1 MDQKDLMRAT
11 RRISD
16 AQLSRLF
23 KEDKLQA
30 LTRALSP
37 DHLGRMLAIALPFIE
52 EDVQNSTA
60 TNVVARAPAST
71 LLGMVL
77 PGVEKRSF
85 VALNRL
91 MRVRAYPAD
100 FPFRVSLASSLLDH
114 SDEAVRTMAR
124 NQLKKDTGSSNA
136 WLFDSINDDSD
147 LSLQDLKAGLLRYG
161 LNLEGR
167 LDAKQRE
174 DARMILIELGAGW

>member
-1 MDQKDLMRAT
+1 
-11 RRISD
+11 
-16 AQLSRLF
+16 
-23 KEDKLQA
+23 
-30 LTRALSP
+30 
-37 DHLGRMLAIALPFIE
+37 
-52 EDVQNSTA
+52 
-60 TNVVARAPAST
+60 
-71 LLGMVL
+71 
-77 PGVEKRSF
+77 
-85 VALNRL
+85 
-91 MRVRAYPAD
+91 
-100 FPFRVSLASSLLDH
+100 
-114 SDEAVRTMAR
+114 MAR